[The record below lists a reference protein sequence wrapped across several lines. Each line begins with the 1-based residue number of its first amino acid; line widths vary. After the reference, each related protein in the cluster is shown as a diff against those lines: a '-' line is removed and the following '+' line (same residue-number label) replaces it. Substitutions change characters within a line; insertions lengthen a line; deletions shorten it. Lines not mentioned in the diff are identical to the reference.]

1 MIKVSVLL
9 VPLLAW
15 TASMKTN
22 VWSVILRVVNLCFR
36 MESASRA
43 VILGPRLDIPKML
56 LFVSSV
62 FTLVALVLSI
72 NQRLVFPVL
81 EVNYLL
87 FLVENAGKLVRLAQ
101 KQILKLL
108 GAQVVKK
115 AVKSVTTQTKQ
126 NVCSVLSG
134 KLFSWAIVKTNVQ
147 LVM

>member
-1 MIKVSVLL
+1 
-9 VPLLAW
+9 
-15 TASMKTN
+15 
-22 VWSVILRVVNLCFR
+22 
-36 MESASRA
+36 MESALRA